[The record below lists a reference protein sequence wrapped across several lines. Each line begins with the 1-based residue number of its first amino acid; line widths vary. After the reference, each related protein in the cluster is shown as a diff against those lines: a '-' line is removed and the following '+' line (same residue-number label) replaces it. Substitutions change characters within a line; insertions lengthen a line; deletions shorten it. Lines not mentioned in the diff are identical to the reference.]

1 MEGYGKSFI
10 IIRFDI
16 AVANVGVAAQVTS
29 RFNDQSF
36 KVERNVCPLMKK
48 VIALE
53 GVYVYAKEAQRQRE
67 EAAAALAIESL
78 LCRQNRR

>member
-1 MEGYGKSFI
+1 
-10 IIRFDI
+10 
-16 AVANVGVAAQVTS
+16 
-29 RFNDQSF
+29 
-36 KVERNVCPLMKK
+36 MKK

-78 LCRQNRR
+78 LCRQNRRWSILYTLVLDQIQETRL